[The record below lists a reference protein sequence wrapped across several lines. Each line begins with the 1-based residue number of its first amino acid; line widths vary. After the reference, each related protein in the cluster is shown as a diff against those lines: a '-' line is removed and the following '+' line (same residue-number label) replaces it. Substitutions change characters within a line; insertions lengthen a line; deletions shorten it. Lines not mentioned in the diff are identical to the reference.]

1 MAILVSL
8 LRLIGS
14 QGVCPAYTQQ
24 GELTALVIKMLI
36 DVLNFVLPNIPGS
49 LLQVA
54 NTSGQSTA
62 LHWAAVNSHLTVAQA
77 IVLHPG
83 GPGPLLI
90 DAHNAAGLSPLG
102 EAELA
107 GADEVAKWLVEVMT
121 IEQKPL
127 IGDENDIDGDDVP
140 DEANQPGA
148 QEPKD

>member
-1 MAILVSL
+1 
-8 LRLIGS
+8 
-14 QGVCPAYTQQ
+14 
-24 GELTALVIKMLI
+24 
-36 DVLNFVLPNIPGS
+36 VLPNIPGS

-62 LHWAAVNSHLTVAQA
+62 LHWAAVNSHLAVAQA
-77 IVLHPG
+77 IVSHPG

-121 IEQKPL
+121 IEQKPA
-127 IGDENDIDGDDVP
+127 IGDENDADGDDIP
-140 DEANQPGA
+140 DEANQSRV
-148 QEPKD
+148 QELKD